1 MKELIR
7 THRIVGGFDD
17 VAAAMAIAEQEGRLV
32 QVVSARELPGGWVE
46 LVAEL
51 RDPKPEPTPDLEDLP
66 PLWLSILT
74 LLAAAAVVG
83 GAVWL
88 LVLAVMAI
96 VSFVGAVVTWVAVH
110 LAGIL
115 TVAGALLLLVM
126 LCSGHRCE
134 GVHCQGCRR

>member
-1 MKELIR
+1 MNELIR

-51 RDPKPEPTPDLEDLP
+51 RDPKPEPDDLP

-96 VSFVGAVVTWVAVH
+96 VSFVGAVVTWVAAHV
-110 LAGIL
+110 AGIL

-126 LCSGHRCE
+126 LCSGHRCG